1 MTMPEIL
8 RRKLMERIDIASEP
22 DDGEVLEEI
31 DGLILGEEETR
42 YLPVAQKAEL
52 RRQLFYSV
60 RRLDVLQELLEDA
73 GITEI
78 MVNGYQHIFVERNGR
93 IERYGKS
100 FTSAEKLEDVIQQIV
115 GRCNRVV
122 NEQNPIVDARL
133 ENGDRVNVVM
143 KPVALNGPILT
154 IRRFPE
160 QAVTMEFLVSI
171 GSITKEAAEFLQAL
185 VRTRYSMMI
194 GGATGSG
201 KTTFLNALSAY
212 IPKGERIITIEDNAE
227 LQIQGVENLVRLEAK
242 EANLESG
249 TEITIRDLIRAALRM
264 RPNRVIIGEVRG
276 AETFELLSA
285 LNTGHAE
292 GSAAPVG
299 SNPPP
304 DCIGNRNSRAFRTR
318 GGWKPSGGGDRRDH
332 RDGGGRNQNGFF
344 VSKRIWERPAKDRR
358 TGTQRKTGG
367 ENRMRIRE
375 GSQAKTGMAEEKET
389 KGIDYQTWEFTGR
402 EYLEIAGI
410 SLGIA
415 AAVNLLC
422 YRAWWACIAVVPVGI
437 VCFHTYRKNR
447 IQRRKEELYDS
458 FRDLI
463 AWMHTALRSGYSME
477 NAVLEAAGQLE
488 QSLGKENILVQEL
501 RRMRHKM
508 MISVPVEQLFQ
519 DLAVR
524 SRIDDIATFAS
535 VLVIAKRTG
544 GNVCEIFQNTWDIF
558 CTRIDT
564 MREIRAGVSSR
575 RFEQNI
581 MSVVPFGILGYV
593 QLSFPEFLSVMYGNV
608 IGVFFMSGCLAV
620 YLAAWVLGKKI
631 LDIEF

>member
-1 MTMPEIL
+1 MVLMGVQLPLEAIRRQIASGIEIL
-8 RRKLMERIDIASEP
+8 VHLGRGEDGSVGWRRSQRS
-22 DDGEVLEEI
+22 
-31 DGLILGEEETR
+31 
-42 YLPVAQKAEL
+42 Q
-52 RRQLFYSV
+52 
-60 RRLDVLQELLEDA
+60 
-73 GITEI
+73 
-78 MVNGYQHIFVERNGR
+78 
-93 IERYGKS
+93 
-100 FTSAEKLEDVIQQIV
+100 
-115 GRCNRVV
+115 
-122 NEQNPIVDARL
+122 
-133 ENGDRVNVVM
+133 
-143 KPVALNGPILT
+143 
-154 IRRFPE
+154 
-160 QAVTMEFLVSI
+160 
-171 GSITKEAAEFLQAL
+171 
-185 VRTRYSMMI
+185 
-194 GGATGSG
+194 
-201 KTTFLNALSAY
+201 
-212 IPKGERIITIEDNAE
+212 
-227 LQIQGVENLVRLEAK
+227 
-242 EANLESG
+242 
-249 TEITIRDLIRAALRM
+249 
-264 RPNRVIIGEVRG
+264 
-276 AETFELLSA
+276 
-285 LNTGHAE
+285 
-292 GSAAPVG
+292 
-299 SNPPP
+299 
-304 DCIGNRNSRAFRTR
+304 
-318 GGWKPSGGGDRRDH
+318 
-332 RDGGGRNQNGFF
+332 DGGGRNQNGFF

-415 AAVNLLC
+415 VAVNLLC

>member
-1 MTMPEIL
+1 MT
-8 RRKLMERIDIASEP
+8 
-22 DDGEVLEEI
+22 
-31 DGLILGEEETR
+31 
-42 YLPVAQKAEL
+42 QKAEL

-73 GITEI
+73 GITENYGKWFI
-78 MVNGYQHIFVERNGR
+78 KHIFRGTETAESRDTA
-93 IERYGKS
+93 KA

-285 LNTGHAE
+285 LNTGHA
-292 GSAAPVG
+292 GSLSTAHANSVKDMISRLETMVLMGVQLPLEAIRRQIASGIEILVHLGRGEDG
-299 SNPPP
+299 SRRVEEIAEITGMEE
-304 DCIGNRNSRAFRTR
+304 DEIKTVSLFRREYGR
-318 GGWKPSGGGDRRDH
+318 GL
-332 RDGGGRNQNGFF
+332 Q
-344 VSKRIWERPAKDRR
+344 KDRR

-389 KGIDYQTWEFTGR
+389 KGIDYQIWEFTGR

-415 AAVNLLC
+415 AAVNMFC

-437 VCFHTYRKNR
+437 VCFHTYREKP
-447 IQRRKEELYDS
+447 DS
-458 FRDLI
+458 ETER
-463 AWMHTALRSGYSME
+463 G
-477 NAVLEAAGQLE
+477 
-488 QSLGKENILVQEL
+488 
-501 RRMRHKM
+501 
-508 MISVPVEQLFQ
+508 
-519 DLAVR
+519 AVR
-524 SRIDDIATFAS
+524 QLPGSDCVDAHGTAFRLFHGKCSAGGGRTAGTVAGKRKHSGTGTAPDAS
-535 VLVIAKRTG
+535 
-544 GNVCEIFQNTWDIF
+544 
-558 CTRIDT
+558 
-564 MREIRAGVSSR
+564 
-575 RFEQNI
+575 
-581 MSVVPFGILGYV
+581 
-593 QLSFPEFLSVMYGNV
+593 
-608 IGVFFMSGCLAV
+608 
-620 YLAAWVLGKKI
+620 
-631 LDIEF
+631 